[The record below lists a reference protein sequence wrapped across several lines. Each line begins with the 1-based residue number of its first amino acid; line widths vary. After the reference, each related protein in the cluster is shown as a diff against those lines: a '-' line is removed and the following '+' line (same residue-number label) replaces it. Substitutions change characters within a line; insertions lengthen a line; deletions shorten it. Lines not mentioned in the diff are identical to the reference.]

1 MAGCD
6 LLRNRDHH
14 SSQIHLEARCHIVR
28 SKVGLVR
35 IAAQNFYISRNRAL
49 NRTETC
55 NIGRMPDDVRAV
67 PNQDRGG
74 LSTLGGVVIISRDYG
89 ERSNSR
95 NRVLRS
101 SDEGS
106 FHPLLVGIVVA
117 SDKAHHQFLIRN
129 ERSQDTRAVGCAEV
143 THIDEHNVVRDIGF
157 RKESSHKIIL
167 GGIIGRYFKQ
177 GAAKF
182 DTVAND
188 QIETVIRVASRD
200 LVHLGKANVLSVGRL
215 ESVSRLEFLQAVVSQ
230 LAPATIRNNSRKQQN
245 HAGFSIPIS
254 PCCCNRRPRESR
266 SECSIEDTPRYSAH
280 PLLPREFLDLINT
293 AKPIQILKASE
304 PRRSQRIILRKRRPS
319 PARRKSVMLDI
330 GKSKTDQLV
339 HMLYSPAH
347 FSGAAPIHALL

>member
-14 SSQIHLEARCHIVR
+14 SSQIHLKARCHIVR

-67 PNQDRGG
+67 PNQDRSS

-106 FHPLLVGIVVA
+106 FHPLLVRIVVA

-129 ERSQDTRAVGCAEV
+129 ERSQNTRAVGRAEV
-143 THIDEHNVVRDIGF
+143 AHIDEHDVVWNIGF

-167 GGIIGRYFKQ
+167 GGVIGRYFKQ

-188 QIETVIRVASRD
+188 QLETVIRVASRD
-200 LVHLGKANVLSVGRL
+200 LVHLGETNVLSVGRV
-215 ESVSRLEFLQAVVSQ
+215 ESVSRLEFLQAVVGQ

-245 HAGFSIPIS
+245 HAGFAISIS

-266 SECSIEDTPRYSAH
+266 SKCSIEDTPRYSAH
-280 PLLPREFLDLINT
+280 PVLPREFLDLNKYSETGTNPQSIRAATIAAYHPSKAKAITST
-293 AKPIQILKASE
+293 AQKRDARHRKKLDQHTGSPVILSCAF
-304 PRRSQRIILRKRRPS
+304 LR
-319 PARRKSVMLDI
+319 
-330 GKSKTDQLV
+330 
-339 HMLYSPAH
+339 
-347 FSGAAPIHALL
+347 SGANA